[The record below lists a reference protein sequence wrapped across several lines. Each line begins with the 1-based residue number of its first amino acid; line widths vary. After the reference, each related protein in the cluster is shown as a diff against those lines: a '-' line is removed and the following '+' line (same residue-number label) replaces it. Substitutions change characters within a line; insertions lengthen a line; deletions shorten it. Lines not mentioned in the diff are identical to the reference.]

1 MGFPVAQGRSNKPSE
16 PRATAGELIH
26 QRYTLA
32 GLTLLL
38 KPQDLRKK
46 KTIKTKT
53 QLLLGVSVIL
63 AIGIAI
69 GVNLRNVQLPEL
81 ASIASAEMTSTPNG
95 FSSESPNQD
104 APVVSPVKARARDFY
119 TPNSEDLGP
128 NEMRLIACGTGMP
141 TARPKQAA
149 SCWLLE
155 LGNGDKFI
163 FDVGT
168 GANERIAAMQIPHN
182 YLDKVFLSHLHT
194 DHFGDLDALFV
205 GGALAGRQKP
215 LRVWGPSGDTPE
227 RGTKYAL
234 DHLLK
239 ALTWDLDGRKGIT
252 DPRGY
257 HLEVNEFD
265 YKGMNQIIYQEN
277 DVTIRSWPAIHA
289 LDGPVSFGVEW
300 NGLKF
305 VFGGDTYP
313 NKWFDEYARDAD
325 LAIHE
330 CFVTVPDMI
339 EKFQFTP
346 ESSLAVGTQVHT
358 APEAFGKVM
367 SRIKPR
373 MAVAYHFF
381 NDFDTATGIHDR
393 VRTTYDGPLSL
404 SVDYMVWNVTKDDIR
419 VRMAVVDEDV
429 WPPPATEKPQTPD
442 PSLRIPFS
450 DEIGG
455 GKLDMKDVIQPIYD
469 EINKEYGINEKQDED

>member
-1 MGFPVAQGRSNKPSE
+1 M
-16 PRATAGELIH
+16 T
-26 QRYTLA
+26 
-32 GLTLLL
+32 
-38 KPQDLRKK
+38 KK
-46 KTIKTKT
+46 L
-53 QLLLGVSVIL
+53 QSL
-63 AIGIAI
+63 IGIACILAVGVVI
-69 GVNLRNVQLPEL
+69 GLSLQNDQFPEMSSQVNAQ
-81 ASIASAEMTSTPNG
+81 TTPD
-95 FSSESPNQD
+95 SDSDPSLQE
-104 APVVSPVKARARDFY
+104 APSYSPVKTRARDFY

-128 NEMRLIACGTGMP
+128 NEMRLLACGTGMP

-149 SCWLLE
+149 SCWILE

-163 FDVGT
+163 FDIGT
-168 GANERIAAMQIPHN
+168 GSAERISAFQIPYN
-182 YLDKVFLSHLHT
+182 YLDKVFISHLHT

-234 DHLLK
+234 DHLRK

-257 HLEVNEFD
+257 HFEVNEFD
-265 YKGMNQIIYQEN
+265 YKGMNQIVYQEN
-277 DVTIRSWPAIHA
+277 GVTIRSWPAIHS

-300 NGLKF
+300 NGFKF

-313 NKWFDEYARDAD
+313 NKWFDEYAKNAD

-339 EKFQFTP
+339 KKFKFTP
-346 ESSLAVGTQVHT
+346 QGALSVATQIHT

-381 NDFDTATGIHDR
+381 NDFDTSTGIYER

-404 SVDYMVWNVTKDDIR
+404 STDYMVWNITKDEIR

-429 WPPPATEKPQTPD
+429 WPPPATEKPQVPD
-442 PSLRIPFS
+442 PNLRIPYS
-450 DEIGG
+450 AEIAG
-455 GKLDMKDVIQPIYD
+455 GKLDVKDVIQPVYD
-469 EINKEYGINEKQDED
+469 EINKEYGLNEKQE

>member
-1 MGFPVAQGRSNKPSE
+1 MTRIKQAGPPVLIVAVIAGMIGYIIGCTSGERDQQSKVRADE
-16 PRATAGELIH
+16 TATAGE
-26 QRYTLA
+26 QSETVA
-32 GLTLLL
+32 QSTESGNGE
-38 KPQDLRKK
+38 PQ
-46 KTIKTKT
+46 
-53 QLLLGVSVIL
+53 
-63 AIGIAI
+63 
-69 GVNLRNVQLPEL
+69 
-81 ASIASAEMTSTPNG
+81 
-95 FSSESPNQD
+95 F
-104 APVVSPVKARARDFY
+104 SPVKARARDFY

-128 NEMRLIACGTGMP
+128 DEMRLLACGTGMP

-163 FDVGT
+163 FDIGT
-168 GANERIAAMQIPHN
+168 GSAERVSAFQIPYN
-182 YLDKVFLSHLHT
+182 YLDKVFISHLHT

-234 DHLLK
+234 DHLRK

-257 HLEVNEFD
+257 NFEVNEFD
-265 YKGMNQIIYQEN
+265 YKGMNQIVYEEN
-277 DVTIRSWPAIHA
+277 GVTIRSWPAIHS
-289 LDGPVSFGVEW
+289 LDGPVSFSVEW
-300 NGLKF
+300 NGFKF

-313 NKWFDEYARDAD
+313 NKWYDEYAKNAD

-339 EKFQFTP
+339 EKFKFTP
-346 ESSLAVGTQVHT
+346 QGALSVATQIHT
-358 APEAFGKVM
+358 PPEAFGKVM
-367 SRIKPR
+367 SRIMPR

-381 NDFDTATGIHDR
+381 NDFDTSTGIYER

-404 SVDYMVWNVTKDDIR
+404 ATDYMVWNITKDQIR
-419 VRMAVVDEDV
+419 VRMAAVDEDV

-442 PSLRIPFS
+442 PSLRIPYS
-450 DEIGG
+450 DQIAG
-455 GKLDMKDVIQPIYD
+455 GKLDVKEVIQPVYD
-469 EINKEYGINEKQDED
+469 EINKEYGLNEKQD